1 MKKAISLVLSLMLI
15 WGLCAFPASA
25 AGNGTITAADASG
38 RQGDTVTVA
47 IGLGSNPGLITF
59 RVAVSYDSDLELVSV
74 SDSGLLKGWTQPNPT
89 ISSPYTLRW
98 ADSLATTNNTA
109 NGKIA
114 TLTFKI
120 KNTAAPGGKKV
131 TVSFTESRDANGGKN
146 TFADATANITVACA
160 SHTYGAYTKLNDN
173 QHSRTC
179 SACGHVETVNHS
191 WNGGAV
197 TKQATCKE
205 SGTKEYTCTACGA
218 KKTETVAKTN
228 SHSWGGYTVTKQ
240 PTCTAA
246 GVQTRTCSVCGKTE
260 SQAVNA
266 TGHKFGAWAQSKAP
280 TCTEKG
286 EEKRSCSACGHAET
300 RAINALG
307 HSFSHPT
314 VTKEPTC
321 TETGVETRTCTVCE
335 KTESQAVNATGH
347 KFGAW
352 ADTKA
357 ATCTEGGTQERKC
370 SACDATESR
379 STKALGHDFENPT
392 VVKEATIGST
402 GLKEGKCKR
411 CGETTSEIIPC
422 TARDEATGTSFE
434 AAEGAFSAGTELT
447 VEKIQS
453 DNPAFDSAKNVLKDV
468 GKDFTLYDIAA
479 ILNGAAA
486 QPNGAVTASFTIPD
500 GYGTDVAVYFIAADG
515 TAEKLES
522 TVSEDGKTVSARL
535 MQLGNYAVCK
545 LDKAGTSMTDS
556 GTATDGNATG
566 TNANNEPTDSNSGSQ
581 TAVYILL
588 AIVAVLVI
596 SGAVAAVVIVKK
608 KRSR

>member
-1 MKKAISLVLSLMLI
+1 MKKVVSALLIMLMLCN
-15 WGLCAFPASA
+15 LLPFSAVA
-25 AGNGTITAADASG
+25 AGNGSISMGSASG
-38 RQGDTVTVA
+38 AQGDSVTLNVN
-47 IGLGSNPGLITF
+47 LTNNPGLVTMTIK
-59 RVAVSYDSDLELVSV
+59 VSYDTSVLQLTKV
-74 SDSGLLKGWTQPNPT
+74 SDPQLLVGAQLNPRYN
-89 ISSPYTLRW
+89 SPYTISW
-98 ADSLATTNNTA
+98 VDGTTTVNNTKT
-109 NGKIA
+109 GEIA
-114 TLTFKI
+114 AFTFKI
-120 KNTAAPGGKKV
+120 LDTAKVGDSTVTLQFVDSYDTNYQENSFSASSGKVSV
-131 TVSFTESRDANGGKN
+131 TCK
-146 TFADATANITVACA
+146 
-160 SHTYGAYTKLNDN
+160 SHHFGSYTKVNDN

-179 SACGHVETVNHS
+179 SACGHVETTNHS
-191 WNGGAV
+191 WNGGTV

-260 SQAVNA
+260 SQTVNA

-300 RAINALG
+300 RAIDALG

-321 TETGVETRTCTVCE
+321 TETGVETGKCSRCGQTTTNTL
-335 KTESQAVNATGH
+335 KAKGH

-370 SACDATESR
+370 SVCDATESR

-392 VVKEATIGST
+392 IVKEATISST

-411 CGETTSEIIPC
+411 CGETTSEVIPC
-422 TARDEATGTSFE
+422 MARDEATGTSFE

-447 VEKIQS
+447 VEKIPS
-453 DNPAFDSAKNVLKDV
+453 DNPTYDSAKNLLQDV

-479 ILNGAAA
+479 TLNGAAA
-486 QPNGAVTASFTIPD
+486 QPNGEVTASFTIPD

-522 TVSEDGKTVSARL
+522 TVSEDGKTVSAKL
-535 MQLGNYAVCK
+535 TQLGSYAVCK
-545 LDKAGTSMTDS
+545 LGDTDA
-556 GTATDGNATG
+556 ATDGD
-566 TNANNEPTDSNSGSQ
+566 ANTDVSDPAVDSNGGSR
-581 TAVYILL
+581 TTVYILL
-588 AIVAVLVI
+588 AIAVVLVI
-596 SGAVAAVVIVKK
+596 GGAVAEVVIVKK